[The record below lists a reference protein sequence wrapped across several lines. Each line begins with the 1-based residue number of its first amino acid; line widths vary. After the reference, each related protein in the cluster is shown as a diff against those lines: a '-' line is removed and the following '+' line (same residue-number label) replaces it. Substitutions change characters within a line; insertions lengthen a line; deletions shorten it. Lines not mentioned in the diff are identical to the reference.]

1 MDRQLNN
8 NDMNIL
14 NRNFNAARKIFKNV
28 TMRTSVNHIISALTG
43 QQIAPDNFIS
53 RNVQASFGRN
63 VKQDIRADTNQ
74 PILSSH
80 IGNTDYRNKRS
91 SGPLFTPISKSG
103 YNTGAENGF
112 NEIRSRM
119 HTSQYRENELPFEQ
133 ITVGKGLG
141 KNGGAAPSGGFHPYD
156 REHIMPKNIDE
167 LRVSSNP
174 KMVYNGVTTNKKEI
188 NNKRTRMGTYEKR
201 TADTFYIQTPDNY
214 IRTTGAVI
222 KEEQRPAIYIKDNNR
237 KESINYTPSANPTN
251 KAGTQRAL
259 YKRSTKNNY
268 KADGP
273 RNLHKNDSWIN
284 TDFGDYGRQTITN
297 KPNERTTSETK
308 NPLSNFNSIFKAII
322 APLLDV
328 LKTTK
333 KENFIG
339 NVRPEGNMQVGI
351 PSGIAKDKND
361 VARPTIKE
369 TVIENSHT
377 GHIKG
382 SFKLTAYDP
391 KDVAR
396 KTIKE
401 TNIENSHTGHI
412 KGSVK
417 LTAYDPTDV
426 TRKTIKETNIEN
438 SHNGNLTGN
447 TKPISFDPTDTT
459 RTTIKE
465 TNIIN
470 SHTGNLTGNTKPI
483 SFDPND
489 IARTTIKETNIDNSH
504 LGNLTGPIKLTT
516 YDPNDIVSLTNRQFT
531 SDISYAG
538 HAENQ
543 GHGMGYTSNPQNA
556 PNTNRQTTSD
566 REYSGGA
573 GSYYK
578 KSTSYDAALSSNI
591 NLSKEKTLKGRRPT
605 PESVKLTNGGSAIN
619 MTTDKLFTDGINSRS
634 PAKGKVYINSYTNNS
649 IHSKH
654 KTSYDTTILDEQINP
669 ILLKPFK
676 NNPYTHS
683 LSSI

>member
-1 MDRQLNN
+1 MNKQFNN
-8 NDMNIL
+8 SSDFNML
-14 NRNFNAARKIFKNV
+14 NRNFNEAREASKLNSTFNETQGTFKNV
-28 TMRTSVNHIISALTG
+28 AMRGTVNPIISSLTG
-43 QQIAPDNFIS
+43 KPIDADNFIS
-53 RNVQASFGRN
+53 RNVKASFGSN
-63 VKQDIRADTNQ
+63 VKQNIYSDTNK

-80 IGNTDYRNKRS
+80 NGNMDYRNKKS
-91 SGPLFTPISKSG
+91 SAPLFTPMANSG
-103 YNTGAENGF
+103 NSGIERNF
-112 NEIRSRM
+112 NEVRSRM
-119 HTSQYRENELPFEQ
+119 QASQYRENELPFEQ

-141 KNGGAAPSGGFHPYD
+141 KDAGAAPSGGFHPDY
-156 REHIMPKNIDE
+156 RKYIMPKGIDA
-167 LRVSSNP
+167 LRASSNP
-174 KMVYNGVTTNKKEI
+174 KVTYNGVTTNKKEV
-188 NNKRTRMGTYEKR
+188 NNKRSSMGKYEKR

-237 KESINYTPSANPTN
+237 KDSVNYTPSANPTN

-273 RNLHKNDSWIN
+273 RNLHKQNSWKD
-284 TDFGDYGRQTITN
+284 TDFGDYGRKTIAN
-297 KPNERTTSETK
+297 EPNERSCSESK
-308 NPLSNFNSIFKAII
+308 NPLTNFNSIAKAIM

-339 NVRPEGNMQVGI
+339 NVRPEGNMQIGVPNGV
-351 PSGIAKDKND
+351 AKNEND
-361 VARPTIKE
+361 VARTTIKE

-382 SFKLTAYDP
+382 SIKLKEYDP
-391 KDVAR
+391 NDVAR
-396 KTIKE
+396 TTIKE
-401 TNIENSHTGHI
+401 TVIENSHTG
-412 KGSVK
+412 
-417 LTAYDPTDV
+417 T
-426 TRKTIKETNIEN
+426 
-438 SHNGNLTGN
+438 LTGN
-447 TKPISFDPTDTT
+447 TKPISFDPTDVA

-465 TNIIN
+465 TNIVN
-470 SHTGNLTGNTKPI
+470 SHTGNLKGNTKPI

-489 IARTTIKETNIDNSH
+489 IARTTIKETNIDNSR

-516 YDPNDIVSLTNRQFT
+516 YDPNDIIALTNRQFT
-531 SDISYAG
+531 SDIAYAG

-566 REYSGGA
+566 IEYSGGA
-573 GSYYK
+573 MSFYK
-578 KSTSYDAALSSNI
+578 KSKTYDAVLSSNI

-605 PESVKLTNGGSAIN
+605 PESVKLTNGGDSIN
-619 MTTDKLFTDGINSRS
+619 MNTNKLFTDGVNNRLPS
-634 PAKGKVYINSYTNNS
+634 KGKMYINSYTNNS
-649 IHSKH
+649 IHSKT
-654 KTSYDTTILDEQINP
+654 KNTYDTQILDEQINP
-669 ILLKPFK
+669 ILLKPFN

>member
-1 MDRQLNN
+1 MSRTFNSNTDF
-8 NDMNIL
+8 NIL
-14 NRNFNAARKIFKNV
+14 NRNFNAARKTFKN
-28 TMRTSVNHIISALTG
+28 TGMRGTINPIISQLTG
-43 QQIAPDNFIS
+43 KKIASDKFIS
-53 RNVQASFGRN
+53 RNVKPSFGN
-63 VKQDIRADTNQ
+63 SVKQNISSDLNQ

-80 IGNTDYRNKRS
+80 IGNMDYRNKTETA
-91 SGPLFTPISKSG
+91 PLFTPTTNTN
-103 YNTGAENGF
+103 YNAGTQNNFG
-112 NEIRSRM
+112 EIRSRM
-119 HTSQYRENELPFEQ
+119 QTSQYRKNELPFEQ

-141 KNGGAAPSGGFHPYD
+141 KDATAVPSGGFHPDY
-156 REHIMPKNIDE
+156 REHIMPKTVDE
-167 LRVSSNP
+167 LRGASNP
-174 KMVYNGVTTNKKEI
+174 KITYNGVTTNKKDR
-188 NNKRTRMGTYEKR
+188 NNRRAKMGKYEKR

-214 IRTTGAVI
+214 IKTTGAVI
-222 KEEQRPAIYIKDNNR
+222 KEAQRPAIYIKDNNR
-237 KESINYTPSANPTN
+237 KDSINYTPSANPTN

-268 KADGP
+268 EGAGP
-273 RNLHKNDSWIN
+273 RNLHKNDAWKD
-284 TDFGDYGRQTITN
+284 TDFGDYGLKTITN
-297 KPNERTTSETK
+297 KPNERTISEPK
-308 NPLSNFNSIFKAII
+308 NPLSNFNSIARAIM

-339 NVRPEGNMQVGI
+339 NVRPNGNMQIGV
-351 PSGIAKDKND
+351 PSGVAKDEND
-361 VARPTIKE
+361 VARTTIKE

-382 SFKLTAYDP
+382 SIKLTAYDP

-401 TNIENSHTGHI
+401 TNIE
-412 KGSVK
+412 
-417 LTAYDPTDV
+417 
-426 TRKTIKETNIEN
+426 
-438 SHNGNLTGN
+438 
-447 TKPISFDPTDTT
+447 
-459 RTTIKE
+459 
-465 TNIIN
+465 N

-543 GHGMGYTSNPQNA
+543 RHGLGYTSNPQNA

-573 GSYYK
+573 ASFYK
-578 KSTSYDAALSSNI
+578 KTTSYDSSMSSHI
-591 NLSKEKTLKGRRPT
+591 NLSKEKTLKGRKPT
-605 PESVKLTNGGSAIN
+605 PESVKLTNGGDTIN
-619 MTTDKLFTDGINSRS
+619 MNINKLFTDGVINRQ
-634 PAKGKVYINSYTNNS
+634 PTKGKMYISSYTNNS
-649 IHSKH
+649 IHSKS
-654 KTSYDTTILDEQINP
+654 KNSYNTTILDEQINP
-669 ILLKPFK
+669 ILLKPFN
-676 NNPYTHS
+676 NNPYTQS